1 MTPFDPAAATA
12 AYLATLSPAA
22 TAKAIAY
29 TRGGH
34 WLILWGFVVDVA
46 AALLI
51 LKSGLLPRVSGS
63 LQKRRSRPWLVAF
76 VVAAVFTLINSILE
90 LPWSIYAG
98 WWREKAYGLTSQPF
112 IGWLGE
118 HAIMELISLVGTA
131 LFLMFLYAL
140 IRRAPRFWWAW
151 SGALAAVFFI
161 LLIVISPPLI
171 EPIFNHYTPAP
182 AGAVRDEVVALA
194 KVSGVPSDKIFIY
207 NGSKQSNRYTANVSG
222 IFGSARVAM
231 SDVMFQK
238 GADLAEVRGVVGHEM
253 GHYAHNHAI
262 WMTAAFSALA
272 VLCFWLTSLLFPL
285 LRRWTGATGVTG
297 IADPSG
303 LPLLMIALSVLG
315 LLCTPITNTLTR
327 MIEADADH
335 FSLVHANEPDG
346 LSKALIKTVEY
357 RAASP
362 GRLEEIIFYDHPSV
376 SQRIRRAMDWKATH
390 PATH

>member
-22 TAKAIAY
+22 AAKAIAY

-34 WLILWGFVVDVA
+34 WLILWGFLVDVV

-51 LKSGLLPRVSGS
+51 LKSGLLPRVAAA
-63 LQKRRSRPWLVAF
+63 LQKRRPRPWLVAF
-76 VVAAVFTLINSILE
+76 VAGGFFIALNSLIE
-90 LPWSIYAG
+90 LPWSIYTD
-98 WWREKAYGLTSQPF
+98 WWREKTYGLTSQAF
-112 IGWLGE
+112 GGWLSE
-118 HAIMELISLVGTA
+118 LAISVLISVVGGG
-131 LFLMFLYAL
+131 LFVMFLYAL

-151 SGALAAVFFI
+151 SGALAAAFI
-161 LLIVISPPLI
+161 LLRIVISPPLI

-182 AGAVRDEVVALA
+182 SGAVRDEVVALA

-222 IFGSARVAM
+222 VFGSARVAM

-238 GADLAEVRGVVGHEM
+238 GADLTEVRGVVGHEM
-253 GHYAHNHAI
+253 GHYAHNHSL
-262 WMTAAFSALA
+262 WMTAAFSTLA
-272 VLCFWLTSLLFPL
+272 VLSFWLTSLLFPL
-285 LRRWTGATGVTG
+285 LRRWTAATDVAG

-303 LPLLMIALSVLG
+303 LPLLMIALSIMG
-315 LLCTPITNTLTR
+315 LLATPITNTLTR
-327 MIEADADH
+327 TIEADADH

-376 SQRIRRAMDWKATH
+376 SRRIRRAMDWKATH